1 MEKLEKILKVY
12 CLYDKEINVYE
23 CFMTSFADTD
33 ALDSYFDL
41 FRNMIFAHDSEDD
54 LSKINEKFKN
64 TCIVKLADFDNLKGE
79 FINDKNIL
87 VDYFDIQIV
96 KNYFKKSEVKEN
108 NV

>member
-12 CLYDKEINVYE
+12 SLYDKEINVYE
-23 CFMTSFADTD
+23 CFMTGFDDKD
-33 ALDSYFDL
+33 ALNAYFDL

-79 FINDKNIL
+79 FINDKIVL
-87 VDYFDIQIV
+87 VDYLDIQTI
-96 KNYFKKSEVKEN
+96 KNYFKKDEGKEN